1 MEAGLRAILLIALA
15 AAAAAQSV
23 QFQTLNQSVIEQR
36 LGAYTTKNATREAE
50 IRTLFEEAKCK
61 DDSLSEQVVKG
72 TKWPNLICTLKGTSD
87 SMIVVGAHFDFID
100 NGSGLVDNW
109 SGASLLPSFYE
120 SLSATPR
127 KHTIV
132 FVAFTGEEQG
142 LMGSRAFVKELGPR
156 KADVKAMINLD
167 TVGLGPTEVWLSHAD
182 PQLAKWL
189 FGVAANLKIPASA
202 MNVDGVGTTDSE
214 PFREKKIP
222 AMTVHSLT
230 QATLRVLHSPADK
243 IEAIRMD
250 DYYQTYRLLAA
261 YLAVI
266 DQKLD

>member
-1 MEAGLRAILLIALA
+1 LRAILFAALA
-15 AAAAAQSV
+15 VGAAAQSV
-23 QFQTLNQSVIEQR
+23 EFQTLNQSVIEQR
-36 LGAYTTKNATREAE
+36 LGAYTTKNATREPE
-50 IRTLFEEAKCK
+50 MKTLFREAGCK
-61 DDSLSEQVVKG
+61 DESVSEQVVKG
-72 TKWPNLICTLKGTSD
+72 SKSPNLICTLKGSSD
-87 SMIVVGAHFDFID
+87 STIVVGAHFDFID
-100 NGSGLVDNW
+100 NGSGVVDNW

-120 SLSATPR
+120 SLAATPR
-127 KHTIV
+127 KHTLV

-142 LMGSRAFVKELGPR
+142 LMGSRAFVKQLGPR
-156 KADVKAMINLD
+156 SADVKAMINLD
-167 TVGLGPTEVWLSHAD
+167 TVGLGQTLVWLSHAD

-189 FGVAANLKIPASA
+189 FGVAANLKLPAGA

-222 AMTVHSLT
+222 AMTIHSLT

-243 IEAIRMD
+243 IEAIRRD
-250 DYYQTYRLLAA
+250 DRYQTYRLVAA